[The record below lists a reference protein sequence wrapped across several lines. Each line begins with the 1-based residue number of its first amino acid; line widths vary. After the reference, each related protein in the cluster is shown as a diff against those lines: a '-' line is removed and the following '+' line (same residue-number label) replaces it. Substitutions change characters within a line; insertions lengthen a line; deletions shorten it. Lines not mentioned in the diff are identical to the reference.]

1 MYARQRLYNFKM
13 TLQKEILELKKKL
26 RLQRKLT
33 KEYATLVSEIHF
45 KKNQEEDIV
54 QIMRAIYKDV
64 FNEKAHF

>member
-1 MYARQRLYNFKM
+1 M
-13 TLQKEILELKKKL
+13 TLQKEILEVKKKL

-33 KEYATLVSEIHF
+33 KEYATLVSKIHF
-45 KKNQEEDIV
+45 KKNHEEDIV

>member
-1 MYARQRLYNFKM
+1 M

>member
-13 TLQKEILELKKKL
+13 TLQKEILEVKKKL

-33 KEYATLVSEIHF
+33 KEYATLVSKIHF
-45 KKNQEEDIV
+45 KKNHEEDIV

>member
-13 TLQKEILELKKKL
+13 TLQNEILKVKRKL
-26 RLQRKLT
+26 RVQRKLT
-33 KEYATLVSEIHF
+33 KEYASMISEINF
-45 KKNQEEDIV
+45 KGNQKEDIV

>member
-13 TLQKEILELKKKL
+13 TLQNEILKVKRKL
-26 RLQRKLT
+26 RVQRKLT
-33 KEYATLVSEIHF
+33 MEYASMISEINF
-45 KKNQEEDIV
+45 KGNQKEDIV

>member
-13 TLQKEILELKKKL
+13 TLQKEILQVKKKL

-33 KEYATLVSEIHF
+33 KEYATLVSEIRF
-45 KKNQEEDIV
+45 KKNHEEEIV